1 MPDLS
6 KQALQPRNR
15 RERRAAAAGHLRTE
29 PASWRIPAW
38 LHDVPISRSRFY
50 ELKNA
55 GKIKTVKV
63 GASTLV
69 ITSPREFLAAQA
81 EA

>member
-1 MPDLS
+1 MQNPAE
-6 KQALQPRNR
+6 QAYQPRNR
-15 RERRAAAAGHLRTE
+15 HERRSLAAGHD

-38 LHDVPISRSRFY
+38 LHDVPISRSKFY

-81 EA
+81 ET

>member
-1 MPDLS
+1 MPDLTE
-6 KQALQPRNR
+6 QALQPRNR
-15 RERRAAAAGHLRTE
+15 HERRALAAGHE
-29 PASWRIPAW
+29 PASWRIREW
-38 LHDVPISRSRFY
+38 LRDVPISRSRFY

-69 ITSPREFLAAQA
+69 LTSPREFLAAQA
-81 EA
+81 ET